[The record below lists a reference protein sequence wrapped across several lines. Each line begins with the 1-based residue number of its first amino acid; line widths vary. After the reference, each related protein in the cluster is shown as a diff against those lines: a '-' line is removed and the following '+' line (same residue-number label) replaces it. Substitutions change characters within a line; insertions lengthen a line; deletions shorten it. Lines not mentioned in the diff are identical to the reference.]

1 MTSLENDLADKE
13 DRLRAAVA
21 TRQEFAGQLVAA
33 QQRELSVI
41 AANAELAKTQVSILT
56 SLAFKVHTYSIVLY
70 TLHR

>member
-56 SLAFKVHTYSIVLY
+56 YVP
-70 TLHR
+70 TLFIDKIYNMK